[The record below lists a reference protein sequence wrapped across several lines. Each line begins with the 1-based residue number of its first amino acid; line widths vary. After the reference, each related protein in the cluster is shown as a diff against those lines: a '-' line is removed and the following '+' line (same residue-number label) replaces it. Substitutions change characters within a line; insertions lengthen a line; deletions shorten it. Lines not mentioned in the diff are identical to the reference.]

1 MKNLKHVFS
10 FTFIQKVRQKG
21 YITATVLLA
30 VLFLILPAAIMVI
43 ADNVGEDAPPTVKTE
58 TVFVYDS
65 TDGDADYSVLSPDKK
80 ITYQMADTL
89 EDALKAAE
97 KVPYALVLQ
106 VEKDKLALLLPENSL
121 ATKEEA
127 EVLSAEI
134 KGLFPLILAQK
145 AGISQEQL
153 LGLSTPSEIITP
165 SGETSPEEQSE
176 QLRQIIAMVAPML
189 VLFLMYFMV
198 LLYGQSTANS
208 AIMEKSSKLMDTFLL
223 SVKPETMMLGKVFA
237 TALAGI
243 LQTLLWLGSLM
254 GGFFLGKEIVLALNP
269 ESDLAILSILSSM
282 KELGEVIDLPGLAVG
297 LLVIVAGLF
306 LYCSL
311 AAIGG
316 ALASKQED
324 LAQTNYIF
332 TLTLVLSFVLSLDEG
347 SMTSGVKWLYYF
359 PFTAILTLPGSA
371 AVGNVSIPE
380 ALLCLGII
388 LVTTVIITVISGK
401 IYRLMAFYKGNPPK
415 ITKIFELLK
424 TKNR

>member
-30 VLFLILPAAIMVI
+30 ILFLVLPAAIMVI

-106 VEKDKLALLLPENSL
+106 VKKDKLSLLLPENSL

-153 LGLSTPSEIITP
+153 LGLSTPSEILTP
-165 SGETSPEEQSE
+165 SGETSPEEESE

-237 TALAGI
+237 TAVAN
-243 LQTLLWLGSLM
+243 
-254 GGFFLGKEIVLALNP
+254 FFDFHGKCWKRNRTCPQSRKRSCHSFAPFLN
-269 ESDLAILSILSSM
+269 EGTGKGHRSSRSCRRTAC
-282 KELGEVIDLPGLAVG
+282 DR
-297 LLVIVAGLF
+297 
-306 LYCSL
+306 C
-311 AAIGG
+311 G
-316 ALASKQED
+316 ALPLL
-324 LAQTNYIF
+324 LACSHRRSIGIQAG
-332 TLTLVLSFVLSLDEG
+332 G
-347 SMTSGVKWLYYF
+347 SGADQLYLY
-359 PFTAILTLPGSA
+359 PHAGT
-371 AVGNVSIPE
+371 E
-380 ALLCLGII
+380 LC
-388 LVTTVIITVISGK
+388 S
-401 IYRLMAFYKGNPPK
+401 
-415 ITKIFELLK
+415 ES
-424 TKNR
+424 